1 MKKKFCILLS
11 VLLIVATAVFVGCD
25 CKDKNKNQ
33 VTERQKD
40 AISLNVTQV
49 EMVVGDQT
57 ALILSYQPIDGV
69 EIVYQSSNEQVAT
82 VDNMGKVTALKPG
95 NASVNVSYGEETV
108 SCAVTVGL
116 GSYVPVA
123 TFHQLEEQSLRI
135 AYGDQYNLQPF
146 VKFNGKEYYNGQFT
160 YVYDQS
166 IIEISD
172 DGVITAKAKGTTTV
186 TASVEW
192 LGVSGLNGM
201 SKTFTVEVTN
211 VVSFIV
217 NDGADAEFNIYSIED
232 AVLDCNDQMPFV
244 AKAYFNGDTEITN
257 LTVDVVDGAEYIEYD
272 SGLIRSKGKYGDGA
286 IKISCTH
293 GGENFERT
301 IKIKVLPVIYDYEPE
316 IEYSAMDGELPLTDI
331 FNKEIKLNKVEYNG
345 KSLAIAWS

>member
-11 VLLIVATAVFVGCD
+11 VLLIIATAVFVGCG

-33 VTERQKD
+33 ITERPRD

-69 EIVYQSSNEQVAT
+69 VVVYQSSTEQVAT
-82 VDNMGKVTALKPG
+82 VDDMGKVTALKPG
-95 NASVNVSYGEETV
+95 NTTVSVSYGEETV
-108 SCAVTVGL
+108 SCDVTVGL
-116 GSYVPVA
+116 GNYVPVA
-123 TFHQLEEQSLRI
+123 TFNQLEGQNLRI
-135 AYGDQYNLQPF
+135 AYGDKYNLQPL
-146 VKFNGKEYYNGQFT
+146 VKFNGKEYYDGQFT
-160 YVYDQS
+160 YIYDDS
-166 IIEISD
+166 VIEISE

-232 AVLDCNDQMPFV
+232 ALLDCNDQMPFV
-244 AKAYFNGDTEITN
+244 AKAYFNGDNEITN
-257 LTVDVVDGAEYIEYD
+257 LTVEVVKASRETAQVDFI
-272 SGLIRSKGKYGDGA
+272 IVKGD
-286 IKISCTH
+286 
-293 GGENFERT
+293 
-301 IKIKVLPVIYDYEPE
+301 
-316 IEYSAMDGELPLTDI
+316 ELEK
-331 FNKEIKLNKVEYNG
+331 KEKKTKN
-345 KSLAIAWS
+345 